1 MNQTPILEIR
11 DLTKY
16 FISQR
21 GLFKRTKK
29 VVKAIDCINLTIQRQ
44 EAIGI
49 VGESGCGKTTLARV
63 ILKLIPSTSGEIVFE
78 GEDIVRL
85 SNREMRSKRRFLQ
98 MVFQNPYSSFDP
110 RYSILRAISEPLKKH
125 STLKGNDLIQRA
137 QELLDQVGMSGEI
150 LYRFPHE
157 FSGGQLQR
165 IAIARALATNPKFI
179 VLDEPTSALDVS
191 IQAQILNLLGT
202 LQDKLNLTYL
212 FISHDLSVVQYI
224 CDRIAV
230 MYLGKIIECSTAE
243 NIFYGNAFHPYTK
256 ALIYSIPIVEKK
268 LKRERIPLKGTIPDP
283 ANPPEGCSFHPRC
296 PFAKEIC
303 LQVEPT
309 LRDVRDK
316 HLVACHLVES
326 IND

>member
-1 MNQTPILEIR
+1 MNQPPLLEIR

-16 FISQR
+16 FVSQR

-29 VVKAIDCINLTIQRQ
+29 VVRAIDHVNLTIHRQ
-44 EAIGI
+44 EAVGM

-63 ILKLIPSTSGEIVFE
+63 ILKLTPSTSGQIVFE
-78 GEDIVRL
+78 GEDIVSL
-85 SNREMRSKRRFLQ
+85 NNREMHSRRRYLQ

-110 RYSILRAISEPLKKH
+110 RFSILRAIAEPLKKH
-125 STLKGNDLIQRA
+125 TSLRGKDLIQRA
-137 QELLDQVGMSGEI
+137 QELLDQVGMPGEI

-165 IAIARALATNPKFI
+165 IAIARALAPNPKFI

-191 IQAQILNLLGT
+191 IQAQILNLLET
-202 LQDKLNLTYL
+202 LQDKLKLTYL

-230 MYLGKIIECSTAE
+230 MYLGKIVECSTTE
-243 NIFYGNAFHPYTK
+243 TIFYGNAFHPYTK
-256 ALIYSIPIVEKK
+256 ALLGSVPILDKK
-268 LKRERIPLKGTIPDP
+268 LRRERILLAGNVPDP
-283 ANPPEGCSFHPRC
+283 ANPPGGCSFHPRC

-303 LQVEPT
+303 SQEEPE
-309 LRDVRDK
+309 LRDINGG
-316 HLVACHLVES
+316 HLVACHLVVS
-326 IND
+326 T

>member
-16 FISQR
+16 FVSQR

-29 VVKAIDCINLTIQRQ
+29 VVRAIDHVNLTIQSQ

-63 ILKLIPSTSGEIVFE
+63 ILKLTPSTSGEIVFE

-85 SNREMRSKRRFLQ
+85 NDREMRSRRQYLQ

-110 RYSILRAISEPLKKH
+110 RFSILRAISEPLKKH
-125 STLKGNDLIQRA
+125 SPLRGKDLVRRA

-165 IAIARALATNPKFI
+165 IAIARALAPNPKFI

-191 IQAQILNLLGT
+191 IQAQILNLLET
-202 LQDKLNLTYL
+202 LQNKLHLTYL
-212 FISHDLSVVQYI
+212 FISHDLSVVQYL

-243 NIFYGNAFHPYTK
+243 NIFYGNAVHPYTK
-256 ALIYSIPIVEKK
+256 ALIGSVPILDKK
-268 LKRERIPLKGTIPDP
+268 LRRERIPMTGNVPDP
-283 ANPPEGCSFHPRC
+283 ANPPQGCSFHPRC
-296 PFAKEIC
+296 PFAMEIC
-303 LQVEPT
+303 SQVEPG
-309 LRDVRDK
+309 LK
-316 HLVACHLVES
+316 EIGGQHLVACHLVS
-326 IND
+326 SM

>member
-16 FISQR
+16 FVSQR
-21 GLFKRTKK
+21 GLFRRTKK
-29 VVKAIDCINLTIQRQ
+29 VVRAIDRVNLTIHHQ

-63 ILKLIPSTSGEIVFE
+63 ILKLTPSTSGEIVFE

-85 SNREMRSKRRFLQ
+85 SNREMRSRRRYLQ

-125 STLKGNDLIQRA
+125 SPLRGKDLIQRA

-165 IAIARALATNPKFI
+165 IAIARALAPNPKFI

-191 IQAQILNLLGT
+191 IQAQILNLLET

-224 CDRIAV
+224 CDRIAI

-256 ALIYSIPIVEKK
+256 ALIGSVPILDKK
-268 LKRERIPLKGTIPDP
+268 LKRERIPLTGNVPDP

-296 PFAKEIC
+296 PFAIEIC
-303 LQVEPT
+303 SQVEPE
-309 LRDVRDK
+309 LKDIGGK
-316 HLVACHLVES
+316 HLVACHLVAS
-326 IND
+326 M